1 MAKRRGHYKMTP
13 ARRQALHKAQLAS
26 ARKRHRRA
34 KFVGALRVTGT
45 VAAAAAGTFAVA
57 QVNRYASNP
66 REAIRD
72 YKDIKGF
79 VNRRRGVDPNAPGK
93 LAVKRVST
101 NPLSRRSVRHH
112 IGARSL
118 AGRRIRSR

>member
-1 MAKRRGHYKMTP
+1 MAKRRGHYRMTP
-13 ARRQALHKAQLAS
+13 ARRRALHKAQLAS

-34 KFVGALRVTGT
+34 KFVGALKVTGT

-66 REAIRD
+66 REAVRD
-72 YKDIKGF
+72 YRDVKGF
-79 VNRRRGVDPNAPGK
+79 INRRRGVDPNAPGK
-93 LAVKRVST
+93 IAKRVST

-112 IGARSL
+112 MGVRSV
-118 AGRRIRSR
+118 AGRRVRSR